1 MLHLETY
8 KEPWKILVRIVT
20 ANSMFYWFHPQTSL
34 VMSLHLTLIKSKH
47 QPLSRY
53 WDHHQPLNYWP
64 SSLHYCPKGSLGPD
78 CNMWSIHPP
87 AKTFQWISYRKQH
100 KKNLSVVSIW
110 SAPCQP
116 LELHLPPVFHFSHSS
131 VHFSCS

>member
-1 MLHLETY
+1 MLVQHNMLHLETY

-64 SSLHYCPKGSLGPD
+64 SSLHYCPKSSLGPD

-100 KKNLSVVSIW
+100 KKKPLSCFYMI
-110 SAPCQP
+110 CP
-116 LELHLPPVFHFSHSS
+116 LSTTPTSFTSSLSFFS
-131 VHFSCS
+131 